1 MGPVFCFQTTLRR
14 TYDDAF
20 LEDDDDEWVFDPALD
35 RVMVGWGATANPPC
49 SLTYNPLGHAAIGE
63 TYSTDTDL
71 RLRCGNVGTL
81 LWPIIWGKN

>member
-1 MGPVFCFQTTLRR
+1 MTSGSLILLSIGSWLVEVPL
-14 TYDDAF
+14 
-20 LEDDDDEWVFDPALD
+20 PI
-35 RVMVGWGATANPPC
+35 PPW

-81 LWPIIWGKN
+81 L